1 MIFSFHDLKMANKG
15 VIVERV
21 LDGDVPDGK
30 NYVTKKGLKMQ
41 KYAVTENSHSSLQ
54 LENNCIFFFKIL
66 KFVKIQR
73 KSAQYTVI
81 NIIPAIGS

>member
-1 MIFSFHDLKMANKG
+1 MIFSFHDLKMTNKG

-41 KYAVTENSHSSLQ
+41 TYEVTENSQ
-54 LENNCIFFFKIL
+54 FEIKCIFFKIL
-66 KFVKIQR
+66 KLVKNQR

-81 NIIPAIGS
+81 IIIPAISS